1 MGAKYAQAVYG
12 NLAYNTAAAAVP
24 AREIQG
30 PARERTETSFEVQ
43 RAAERQAAR
52 TRQKQ
57 SISVF
62 AAIGVV
68 CIAGLL
74 MMMLLSYVS
83 LTQISAETSGL
94 NEQLRQL
101 SEEET
106 RLKLKYESALDLN
119 AIESY
124 ATNVLG
130 MSKPGENQI
139 FYIYTSASD
148 QAEVLDTEK
157 GGSGLLNF
165 FSSIL
170 TKLAECFG

>member
-1 MGAKYAQAVYG
+1 M
-12 NLAYNTAAAAVP
+12 
-24 AREIQG
+24 
-30 PARERTETSFEVQ
+30 
-43 RAAERQAAR
+43 
-52 TRQKQ
+52 
-57 SISVF
+57 F

-83 LTQISAETSGL
+83 LTQISAETSGT
-94 NEQLRQL
+94 ERAAQAAKRRGD
-101 SEEET
+101 

-139 FYIYTSASD
+139 FNIYTSASD
-148 QAEVLDTEK
+148 QA
-157 GGSGLLNF
+157 GGSGTGKGRLRPVKT
-165 FSSIL
+165 SS
-170 TKLAECFG
+170 APS